1 MLTLGVL
8 VYLAVVAI
16 YALIK
21 FIIWVNEDEKIHKD
35 YN

>member
-8 VYLAVVAI
+8 VYLIAVII
-16 YALIK
+16 YALYK
-21 FIIWVNEDEKIHKD
+21 FIIWVNEDEDIHKD